1 MENDCRELIAQQ
13 GTIWAI
19 IRERLWGLMAGEV
32 RQETGAA
39 KVYRDRFGWVTMGL
53 GEDRTLTADLRVP
66 RLPKSASSIGVLP
79 LLGVITQRGHEGWF
93 SSSVSTEAY
102 GQAFD
107 DLMQNDQIGAVVL
120 EIDSPGGS
128 VYGVS
133 ELATKIRNARGQGK
147 PIVAVANSL
156 AASAAYW
163 IGSQADKFYVTP
175 GGEAGSIGVF
185 SVHFDETG
193 WLEKMGLEV
202 TVTKVPEFKAEGYL
216 EPLSEAAQE
225 AERAAITGYYDQFVD
240 AVAAGRKVSKRA
252 VREDFGKGRVFRAEQ
267 AVESGMATGVATL
280 EEVLS
285 GMAKKVGGKRK
296 GASVADAER
305 RIRVREG

>member
-1 MENDCRELIAQQ
+1 MEHDYKRILADH

-19 IRERLWGLMAGEV
+19 VPERLWGLMAGEP
-32 RQETGAA
+32 RQDAGASRI
-39 KVYRDRFGWVTMGL
+39 YQDRFGWVTMGP

-66 RLPKSASSIGVLP
+66 RLPKSAGSIGVLP
-79 LLGVITQRGHEGWF
+79 LLGVITQRDGWWGA
-93 SSSVSTEAY
+93 STEAY

-133 ELATKIRNARGQGK
+133 ELATKIRDARGQGK

-163 IGSQADKFYVTP
+163 IGSQADQFYVTP
-175 GGEAGSIGVF
+175 GGGAGSIGVF
-185 SVHFDETG
+185 SVHFDETE
-193 WLEKMGLEV
+193 WLAKEGVKV
-202 TVTKVPEFKAEGYL
+202 TITKVPEFKAEGYL

-240 AVAAGRKVSKRA
+240 AVAEGRKVSKRA
-252 VREDFGKGRVFRAEQ
+252 VKEDFGKGRVFRAEQ

>member
-1 MENDCRELIAQQ
+1 MKTDPRSILAEY
-13 GTIWAI
+13 GTIWAMI
-19 IRERLWGLMAGEV
+19 PGRFWGLLAGEP
-32 RQETGAA
+32 RPETVAGQ
-39 KVYRDRFGWVTMGL
+39 VYRNRFGWVTMGP
-53 GEDRTLTADLRVP
+53 GEDRTLTADMRVA
-66 RLPKSASSIGVLP
+66 RLPKSAGSIGVLP
-79 LLGVITQRGHEGWF
+79 LLGVITQRDGFWGT
-93 SSSVSTEAY
+93 STEAY

-107 DLMQNDQIGAVVL
+107 DLMQNDRIGAVVL

-128 VYGVS
+128 VYGVA
-133 ELATKIRNARGQGK
+133 ELAEKIRSARGQGK

-163 IGSQADKFYVTP
+163 IGSQADKFIVTP

-185 SVHFDETG
+185 SVHLDPTKMLDE
-193 WLEKMGLEV
+193 MGIEV

-225 AERAAITGYYDQFVD
+225 AEKAVIKGYYDQFVD
-240 AVAAGRKVSKRA
+240 AVVAGRKVSKRA

-267 AVESGMATGVATL
+267 AVESGMANGVATL
-280 EEVLS
+280 KEVLA

-296 GASVADAER
+296 GASVADAMR
-305 RIRVREG
+305 RIRVRE

>member
-1 MENDCRELIAQQ
+1 MENDCRRILTQH

-19 IRERLWGLMAGEV
+19 VRERLWGLMAGEPWLKD
-32 RQETGAA
+32 GAPI
-39 KVYRDRFGWVTMGL
+39 YRHMICSAMSPDEILVVS
-53 GEDRTLTADLRVP
+53 ADVRVP
-66 RLPKSASSIGVLP
+66 RLPKSAGSIGVLP
-79 LLGVITQRGHEGWF
+79 LLGVITQRDGFWGT
-93 SSSVSTEAY
+93 STEAY

-107 DLMQNDQIGAVVL
+107 DLMQNDRIGAVVL

-128 VYGVS
+128 VYGVA
-133 ELATKIRNARGQGK
+133 ELADKILRARGQGK

-163 IGSQADKFYVTP
+163 IGAQADKFYVTP

-185 SVHFDETG
+185 SAHFDDSAF
-193 WLEKMGLEV
+193 LEKMGVKV

-216 EPLSEAAQE
+216 EPLSGAAQE

-240 AVAAGRKVSKRA
+240 AVAAGRGVSRRA
-252 VREDFGKGRVFRAEQ
+252 VKEDFGKGRVFRAEQ
-267 AVESGMATGVATL
+267 AVESGMANGVATL

-296 GASVADAER
+296 GASVEDAVR